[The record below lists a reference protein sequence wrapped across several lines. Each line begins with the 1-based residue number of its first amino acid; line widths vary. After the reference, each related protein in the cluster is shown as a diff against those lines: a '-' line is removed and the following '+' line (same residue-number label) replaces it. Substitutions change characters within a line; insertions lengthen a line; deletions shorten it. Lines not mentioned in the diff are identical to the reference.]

1 MSFNPLAVWQPLY
14 RLIYLAL
21 WLLLLCIIMF
31 RVGKLNKGNLGEKK
45 NVYVH
50 LAVLAGF
57 PCALKITFYFK

>member
-45 NVYVH
+45 TFMFTWQFWPGFLVH
-50 LAVLAGF
+50 L
-57 PCALKITFYFK
+57 K